1 MLEYSGV
8 GLAAETRWDVLYK
21 KTAMTLFFYSCRLTV
36 SFIEHVEVTYTG
48 KVVRV
53 ACIKL

>member
-21 KTAMTLFFYSCRLTV
+21 KKAMTLFST
-36 SFIEHVEVTYTG
+36 
-48 KVVRV
+48 
-53 ACIKL
+53 